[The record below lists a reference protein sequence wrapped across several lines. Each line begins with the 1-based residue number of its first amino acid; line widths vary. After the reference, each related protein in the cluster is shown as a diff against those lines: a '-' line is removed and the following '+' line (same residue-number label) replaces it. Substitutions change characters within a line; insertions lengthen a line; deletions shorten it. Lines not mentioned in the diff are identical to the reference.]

1 MRRACSS
8 YGDHIWKQGKCR
20 DCGQSRTSHG
30 SVQDGE
36 SSDFRNA
43 RLATRSDD
51 TDVDPSSDDLRST
64 TPRAGEKNGI
74 IEDEDEFAL
83 VFDRSCQ
90 GHPMHSSVLDASS
103 SQDDA
108 DIARVNNILEGTV
121 KVRNLLDGTT
131 SVIQDGLDTQQVNLR
146 EVVKA
151 QMHEIERLKTDRAK
165 LNETIEKDRTEFVER
180 METLESSAQGFRRVS
195 GRVIVIGCAHV
206 GKTSLVNRF
215 TNNDFSPTC
224 STIACDSYQRS
235 VRVDDAMVNLL
246 IYDTAG
252 QERFA
257 DLTAQ
262 YFRLGDACL
271 LCVDLSV
278 YECIIAGRIEWWRLQ
293 ASEEELRRAACY
305 ANSVK
310 VPFFRT
316 SAKDGFLGSLFYHVA
331 ECCLR
336 RRAERKLEEER
347 LLLTARDRQMNRGL
361 CCG

>member
-74 IEDEDEFAL
+74 IEDEDDSEFAL

-108 DIARVNNILEGTV
+108 DIAR
-121 KVRNLLDGTT
+121 
-131 SVIQDGLDTQQVNLR
+131 
-146 EVVKA
+146 VVKA

-293 ASEEELRRAACY
+293 VRTKNYACVIVLVGTKSDLASEEELRRAACY